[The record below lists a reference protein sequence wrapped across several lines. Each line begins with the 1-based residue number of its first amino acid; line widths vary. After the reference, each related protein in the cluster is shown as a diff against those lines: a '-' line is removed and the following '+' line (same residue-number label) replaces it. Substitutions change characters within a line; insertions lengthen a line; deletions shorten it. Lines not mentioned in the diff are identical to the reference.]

1 MNTWITLI
9 ISLPTENA
17 TARMRAWRAL
27 KSCGAA
33 VLHDG
38 VYLLP
43 DRPECRATFASI
55 GKDIQDTG
63 GSALQLEVTPPSSG
77 LFETMFDRTADY
89 ASLLDEIKRSH
100 LALNSANLPE
110 TQKQLRKLQ
119 KSLANLGEI
128 DFFPAE
134 AARQT
139 IAAAQELQRAITELL
154 TPDEPRA
161 IEAALP
167 RLAISDFQ
175 GRSWATRQR
184 PWVDR
189 LASAWLIRRYIDPQ
203 ARLLWLAT
211 PADCPDDALGF
222 DFDGARFTHVGHR
235 VSFEVLLASFEI
247 KAPGLERLAALVH
260 FLDVGGIPPAE
271 AGGIEAVLA
280 GLRASISD
288 DDQLLAAASQI
299 FDGLLASF
307 AKGVS
312 HD

>member
-1 MNTWITLI
+1 MKKWITLI

-27 KSCGAA
+27 KASGAA

-43 DRPECRATFASI
+43 DRPECRTGFSNI
-55 GKDIQDTG
+55 TSDIQETG
-63 GSALQLEVTPPSSG
+63 GSALLLEVKPPHTE
-77 LFETMFDRTADY
+77 LFEPMFDRTGDY
-89 ASLLDEIKRSH
+89 ASLLDDIRRCHQGLS
-100 LALNSANLPE
+100 SANLAE

-128 DFFPAE
+128 DFFPGE

-139 IAAAQELQRAITELL
+139 TAAAQELQRAISMLL
-154 TPDEPRA
+154 SPDEPQA

-167 RLAISDFQ
+167 RLAIGDFQ
-175 GRSWATRQR
+175 GRTWATRQR

-189 LASAWLIRRYIDPQ
+189 LACAWLIRRHIDPQ
-203 ARLLWLAT
+203 ARLLWLAS
-211 PADCPDDALGF
+211 PADCPADALGF
-222 DFDGARFTHVGHR
+222 DFDGATFTHIGHR
-235 VSFEVLLASFEI
+235 VSFEVLLASFDI

-280 GLRASISD
+280 GLRASIAD

-307 AKGVS
+307 AKGS
-312 HD
+312 TS